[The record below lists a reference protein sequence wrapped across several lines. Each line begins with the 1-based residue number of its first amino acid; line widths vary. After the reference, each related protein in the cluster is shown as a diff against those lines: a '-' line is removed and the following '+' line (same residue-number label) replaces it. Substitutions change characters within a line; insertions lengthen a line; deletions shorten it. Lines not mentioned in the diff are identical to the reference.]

1 MGKRTPATTRSTYIR
16 ATEPGGTKMPASE
29 HRYSSADQGM
39 YGITMPSDTRQSSNY
54 AVQGTSLMQWE
65 DYEGGIWHDTGRT
78 LGPQDYEPA
87 AVVEEEEAEP
97 VVVVEEEEAEPVVTT
112 TTTEDDDDDD
122 HQVHQSQSWDS
133 YATTEET
140 QAMSEAETAR
150 VTRKK
155 LLEEIEARRKLRLKK
170 PRKYGRFSLISNL
183 ETGLPSLLSG

>member
-39 YGITMPSDTRQSSNY
+39 YGITMPGDTRQSSNY

-87 AVVEEEEAEP
+87 AVVEEEED
-97 VVVVEEEEAEPVVTT
+97 EPVVTT